1 MCAPTGA
8 CDDGFMRYLQRLAL
22 ALTLGAGAFAA
33 LPSRGLAQPV
43 RGMCTTCG
51 TDRANCGPCIADGA
65 ACFNALPVA
74 ERRPGVFQTADG
86 RPASMLRFARLI
98 KGAPTSA
105 SDINRAV
112 GRQYNGGNVF
122 LYYGDGMPPGF
133 CAPAGGPPRAFMTDT
148 EYRFG
153 WDRRYE
159 DTLNG
164 LDCYNAEVDRFYIGV
179 MGIADGTR
187 VCDGEQA
194 MFLPQHGAIFDLGGE
209 GNRVAVFPFTDHD
222 PLPCES
228 FEFSVWLS
236 NNPDAVEVA
245 EAGRPDPNRWNPAVL
260 TRAFLQGWIPD
271 VQVGAQ
277 NVGPPL
283 MPNLSNPS
291 QKDGIVQV
299 FALPCGLTFRYASIV
314 AGNNGNPSPSCTF
327 YSFDAELD
335 AVAGLNEDDTAIC
348 PDRDGDGF
356 RDRACGGNDCNDNDR
371 AVNPAAVENCAA
383 TRDLNCD
390 GSTPMCPSNTTCV
403 NGLCAPT
410 CVEGGC
416 PEGQTCITPD
426 AGGNSYCLPSPCAT
440 VTCPAGQVCGPTGCQ
455 DPCAN
460 ARCPTG
466 QVCRGGACVDPCVG
480 VLCPMRQHCE
490 AGRCVANCPCVACAT
505 GATCNSS
512 TGRCD
517 APGCGMLQC
526 PPGALVDCRGATARC
541 VQPCEGVTCPIGARC
556 EMSTGNCVRDPCAG
570 ITCPSNTACQEG
582 RCVRVSR
589 DGGVTDGSVT
599 PRDGGGDLDAGSG
612 QDASGMTDGGV
623 VEELLVESPENPGCG
638 CRTGSRARG
647 GAALAG
653 LALAALAGARRR
665 RVTDGRRAAR

>member
-1 MCAPTGA
+1 
-8 CDDGFMRYLQRLAL
+8 
-22 ALTLGAGAFAA
+22 
-33 LPSRGLAQPV
+33 
-43 RGMCTTCG
+43 
-51 TDRANCGPCIADGA
+51 
-65 ACFNALPVA
+65 
-74 ERRPGVFQTADG
+74 
-86 RPASMLRFARLI
+86 
-98 KGAPTSA
+98 
-105 SDINRAV
+105 
-112 GRQYNGGNVF
+112 
-122 LYYGDGMPPGF
+122 
-133 CAPAGGPPRAFMTDT
+133 
-148 EYRFG
+148 
-153 WDRRYE
+153 
-159 DTLNG
+159 
-164 LDCYNAEVDRFYIGV
+164 
-179 MGIADGTR
+179 
-187 VCDGEQA
+187 
-194 MFLPQHGAIFDLGGE
+194 
-209 GNRVAVFPFTDHD
+209 
-222 PLPCES
+222 
-228 FEFSVWLS
+228 
-236 NNPDAVEVA
+236 
-245 EAGRPDPNRWNPAVL
+245 
-260 TRAFLQGWIPD
+260 
-271 VQVGAQ
+271 
-277 NVGPPL
+277 
-283 MPNLSNPS
+283 
-291 QKDGIVQV
+291 
-299 FALPCGLTFRYASIV
+299 V

-371 AVNPAAVENCAA
+371 AVNPAAVEDCAA

-570 ITCPSNTACQEG
+570 ITCPTGMYCREGMCLDACQAGPDTTLCPSGEICQMG
-582 RCVRVSR
+582 ECVPGVIR
-589 DGGVTDGSVT
+589 DAGVA
-599 PRDGGGDLDAGSG
+599 RDAGS
-612 QDASGMTDGGV
+612 DAGTRRD
-623 VEELLVESPENPGCG
+623 
-638 CRTGSRARG
+638 
-647 GAALAG
+647 
-653 LALAALAGARRR
+653 AGARDAGVTPTDAGVVDTGVAADRGTSILPPSDRGCSCSTVGATRDVRGVLAAVLVGLVALVRR
-665 RVTDGRRAAR
+665 RRRD